1 MLLGAPKKKSL
12 KTTHPHPKHLNYE
25 DSSFFREVPYS
36 IFSLLTELV
45 QTTASQPAAMKQQIH
60 KLQRQAPPTLSPM
73 PKSGNS

>member
-1 MLLGAPKKKSL
+1 MLLGTPEKSL

-25 DSSFFREVPYS
+25 DSSFFREVYS

-45 QTTASQPAAMKQQIH
+45 QTTVSQPEAMKQQIH
-60 KLQRQAPPTLSPM
+60 KFQRQARPTRSPM